1 MINENNITIPAV
13 QLAKGGPYVS
23 RIVSGM
29 MRLMDWEMDTIELL
43 KWIQACLDLGITT
56 FDHADLYGDYTCE
69 KIFGEALIK
78 DPSLRQ
84 RIQLISKCGIK
95 LVSKYYP
102 NHKIKHYDTT
112 PNHIVASVENS
123 LRCFHTTYLDLLLI
137 HRPDPLIN
145 ADEIAEAFERL
156 KSSGKVL
163 HFGVSN
169 FSPSQFEALASR
181 LDIPLVTNQV
191 EFSLINTDS
200 LENGDFDLCQKWQI
214 SAMAWSPLGG
224 GALFHA
230 DNRRAGQLRQTLS
243 NISESLGGVGIDQL
257 AIAWILMHPNHI
269 VPILGTLNLDR
280 LSAMAE
286 AIKIQ
291 LSREQW
297 FEIWSSAIGKEI
309 P

>member
-1 MINENNITIPAV
+1 M
-13 QLAKGGPYVS
+13 
-23 RIVSGM
+23 
-29 MRLMDWEMDTIELL
+29 
-43 KWIQACLDLGITT
+43 
-56 FDHADLYGDYTCE
+56 
-69 KIFGEALIK
+69 
-78 DPSLRQ
+78 
-84 RIQLISKCGIK
+84 
-95 LVSKYYP
+95 
-102 NHKIKHYDTT
+102 
-112 PNHIVASVENS
+112 
-123 LRCFHTTYLDLLLI
+123 RCFHTTYLDLLLI
-137 HRPDPLIN
+137 HRHDPLIN

-191 EFSLINTDS
+191 EFSVINTDS
-200 LENGDFDLCQKWQI
+200 LENGVLDLCQKWQI

-257 AIAWILMHPNHI
+257 AIAWILMHPNQI

-280 LSAMAE
+280 LSAMSE